1 MADKKTAAKKAPA
14 DKKTSAKKAASI
26 PPAARKAAAKKV
38 ADAKKAE
45 LAKKG
50 STTPGPVKG
59 ESDMKAK
66 FREALEKKN
75 SSQHASAEGAEHDGS
90 EKSHGATGPT
100 MAPEFRRKS
109 V

>member
-1 MADKKTAAKKAPA
+1 MAAKKNAS
-14 DKKTSAKKAASI
+14 KKPTAKKGTPGKKAA
-26 PPAARKAAAKKV
+26 PARK
-38 ADAKKAE
+38 
-45 LAKKG
+45 
-50 STTPGPVKG
+50 STPEKLEGDQL
-59 ESDMKAK
+59 DMKAR

-75 SSQHASAEGAEHDGS
+75 ASKHASAEGAEHDGS